1 MAEKLLERE
10 FTTSDGTKIEVLAW
24 KVPESEKYPEGI
36 KYKFQAYR
44 PEDGET
50 ILRYDN
56 HNRHAGSRHHKHVG
70 EDKTEATEFDSLQE
84 LYTKFIEEVK
94 RHE

>member
-10 FTTSDGTKIEVLAW
+10 LTTSDGTKIEVLAW
-24 KVPESEKYPEGI
+24 KVPKSDTFPEGI

-44 PEDGET
+44 PEDGTT

-56 HNRHAGSRHHKHVG
+56 HNRHAGSRHHKHIG
-70 EDKTEATEFDSLQE
+70 EDETKAIEFNGIQE
-84 LYTKFIEEVK
+84 IYTTFIEEVK
-94 RHE
+94 QHE